1 MPHWGVVAHPLRH
14 GNTLYSVY
22 CRGCMCWAGRAGGAE
37 ALGPPGKAAVVFM
50 YDFTVEYA
58 GPNRVSVMYFPPV
71 VDLLYMPK
79 ALSKARGVY
88 GEEPGPN

>member
-1 MPHWGVVAHPLRH
+1 MQA
-14 GNTLYSVY
+14 
-22 CRGCMCWAGRAGGAE
+22 
-37 ALGPPGKAAVVFM
+37 ALGHRTASWWRSWVWNSAHVPGKAAVVFM